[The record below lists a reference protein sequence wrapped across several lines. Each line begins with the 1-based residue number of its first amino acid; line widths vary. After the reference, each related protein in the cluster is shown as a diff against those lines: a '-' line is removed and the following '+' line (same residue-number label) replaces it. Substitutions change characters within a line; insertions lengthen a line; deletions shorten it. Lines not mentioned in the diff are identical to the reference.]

1 MTPITDPLGE
11 TTRPLFGTICLVDRT
26 NQPASYTK
34 EVKMS
39 EKMATVEE
47 VLNATKETAPKG
59 WTVSHEYPNCVGV
72 THLTFTDEEFIML
85 GDINGFFSFNDTD
98 AETICG
104 DMEDLTDAK
113 EIAESFWK
121 QVGATYPQLMEKRK
135 GITPEQLERV
145 KKILTEQKEKDA
157 NNG

>member
-85 GDINGFFSFNDTD
+85 GDINGFFSF
-98 AETICG
+98 
-104 DMEDLTDAK
+104 
-113 EIAESFWK
+113 
-121 QVGATYPQLMEKRK
+121 
-135 GITPEQLERV
+135 
-145 KKILTEQKEKDA
+145 
-157 NNG
+157 

>member
-1 MTPITDPLGE
+1 
-11 TTRPLFGTICLVDRT
+11 
-26 NQPASYTK
+26 
-34 EVKMS
+34 MS

-59 WTVSHEYPNCVGV
+59 WTVSLEYPNFIAVS
-72 THLTFTDEEFIML
+72 HPTFNDEQLIAL
-85 GDINGFFSFNDTD
+85 GDINGFFSFNDTEAD
-98 AETICG
+98 PVLG
-104 DMEDLTDAK
+104 DMENLTDAK
-113 EIAESFWK
+113 EIALSFW
-121 QVGATYPQLMEKRK
+121 QQISVFYPDLMEKRK